1 MEQWLARESHN
12 LKVGGS
18 SPPPATKWVC
28 RNQGDRVTGGDPV
41 AHTSSSLV
49 RSTIYGC
56 LIAGVAQ
63 RVEQLICNQ
72 QVVGS
77 KPSTGSN
84 LFNGRVVEVVYN
96 AGLSRRWSGF
106 ESPYARYKAYR
117 RLLEY
122 HFYRVIATGSIVQW
136 IERRS
141 SKPLIQVRFLLE
153 LQNNGSIVQ
162 WIERRFPKPL
172 I

>member
-1 MEQWLARESHN
+1 MSLIISRSVVRIHLPQQ
-12 LKVGGS
+12 
-18 SPPPATKWVC
+18 KWVC
-28 RNQGDRVTGGDPV
+28 RNQGDRATGGYPV

-49 RSTIYGC
+49 KSTNKWC
-56 LIAGVAQ
+56 LTC
-63 RVEQLICNQ
+63 RCSSTVERLICNQ

-106 ESPYARYKAYR
+106 EFPYARYNAYR

-122 HFYRVIATGSIVQW
+122 HFIGYSQRTTKQ
-136 IERRS
+136 RLHS
-141 SKPLIQVRFLLE
+141 SMDRT
-153 LQNNGSIVQ
+153 
-162 WIERRFPKPL
+162 
-172 I
+172 

>member
-49 RSTIYGC
+49 RSTNKWC
-56 LIAGVAQ
+56 LTCRCIST
-63 RVEQLICNQ
+63 VEQLICNQ

-84 LFNGRVVEVVYN
+84 LFNGRVVEVAYN

-106 ESPYARYKAYR
+106 ESPYAR
-117 RLLEY
+117 
-122 HFYRVIATGSIVQW
+122 QW
-136 IERRS
+136 
-141 SKPLIQVRFLLE
+141 KP
-153 LQNNGSIVQ
+153 
-162 WIERRFPKPL
+162 RRFQQTL
-172 I
+172 ISTKLVICIAKTNSLLVKVP